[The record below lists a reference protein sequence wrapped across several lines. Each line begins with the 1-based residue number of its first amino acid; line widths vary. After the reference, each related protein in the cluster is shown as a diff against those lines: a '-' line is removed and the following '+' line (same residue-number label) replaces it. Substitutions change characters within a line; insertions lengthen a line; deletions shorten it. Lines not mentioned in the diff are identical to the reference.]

1 MFGARLSADNQQWR
15 TTMKLFA
22 LRNTS
27 TNKIKPDT
35 FFANKMLAKKAR
47 DLLVEQTNQ
56 PHVVTYGP
64 DHRKYKA

>member
-1 MFGARLSADNQQWR
+1 
-15 TTMKLFA
+15 MKLFA

-35 FFANKMLAKKAR
+35 FFADKMLAKKAR
-47 DLLVEQTNQ
+47 DQLVEQTGQ